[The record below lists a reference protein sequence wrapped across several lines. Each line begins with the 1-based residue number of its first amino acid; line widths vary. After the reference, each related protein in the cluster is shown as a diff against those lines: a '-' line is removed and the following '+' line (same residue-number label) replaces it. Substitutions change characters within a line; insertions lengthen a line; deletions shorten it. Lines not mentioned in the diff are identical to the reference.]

1 MQFQVKCF
9 AMIHQ
14 TRERGKWREMRSQ
27 RRGEPALQEGFPP
40 QATGERVS
48 RLEATGVEMRDRGK
62 TRKQILPC
70 PPCLPSPIAQK
81 VPYYS
86 ETLFLAR
93 SARASADAMTSSIF
107 SSISPGKFSRTLV
120 ERATRPLPSSKSM
133 IIALIG

>member
-40 QATGERVS
+40 Q
-48 RLEATGVEMRDRGK
+48 ATGVEMRDRGK